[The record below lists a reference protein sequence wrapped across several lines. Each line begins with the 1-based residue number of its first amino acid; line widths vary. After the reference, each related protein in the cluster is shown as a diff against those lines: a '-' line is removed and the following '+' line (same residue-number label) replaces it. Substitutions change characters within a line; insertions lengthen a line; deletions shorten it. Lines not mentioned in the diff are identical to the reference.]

1 MAIGKY
7 FVAQFRW
14 SKTVW
19 VISILTTLLL
29 IGSGFIYLL
38 IPEAVIGWE
47 RFLLMFLVLPL
58 PAILFCTSPRYLYLY
73 GNQLVVKRWVG
84 SVTIST
90 LDIISIEEA
99 DRWTVMRSTRSM
111 GNGGMFGYYGYFHNR
126 KYGKFRMFASEMS
139 NLYFIRTIKSNY
151 VISCS
156 NRELIAELQE
166 RLQK

>member
-7 FVAQFRW
+7 FVSQFRW

-29 IGSGFIYLL
+29 IGLSFIYLL

-47 RFLLMFLVLPL
+47 RYLLMFLVLPL
-58 PAILFCTSPRYLYLY
+58 PAILFCTSPRYLCLY
-73 GNQLVVKRWVG
+73 SNELIVKRWVG
-84 SVTIST
+84 RVTILT
-90 LDIISIEEA
+90 KDIISIEEA
-99 DRWTVMRSTRSM
+99 DKWTVMRSTRSM
-111 GNGGMFGYYGYFHNR
+111 GNGGIFGYYGYFHNR
-126 KYGKFRMFASEMS
+126 QYGKFRMFASEMS

-166 RLQK
+166 RLRK

>member
-7 FVAQFRW
+7 FVSQFRW

-29 IGSGFIYLL
+29 IGSSFIYLL

-47 RFLLMFLVLPL
+47 RFLLTALLLPL
-58 PAILFCTSPRYLYLY
+58 PAILFCTSPRYLCLY
-73 GNQLVVKRWVG
+73 GNELIVKRWVG
-84 SVTIST
+84 RVTILT
-90 LDIISIEEA
+90 KDIISIEEA
-99 DRWTVMRSTRSM
+99 DKWTVMRSKGTM

-126 KYGKFRMFASEMS
+126 QYGKFRMFASEMS

-166 RLQK
+166 RLRK